1 MSEETTT
8 PNNTIIIAG
17 IIALLAGI
25 GYFAFT
31 GVTSPESDATVVASV
46 ENDEAV
52 EEVVVVAGQE
62 TTEVTAEMV
71 VPTDEKSVSEEV
83 VEKANEAAI
92 RNQVNQAMKNSE
104 DTDIVSEE

>member
-1 MSEETTT
+1 MSEETTK
-8 PNNTIIIAG
+8 PNNTIMTAG

-31 GVTSPESDATVVASV
+31 GIASTESDATTIASV
-46 ENDEAV
+46 ENDEVV

-71 VPTDEKSVSEEV
+71 VPTDEKSTTDEV
-83 VEKANEAAI
+83 VEKAQEAAN
-92 RNQVNQAMKNSE
+92 RNQANETTEKSE
-104 DTDIVSEE
+104 NED